1 MADGS
6 AFYAKHGNTYCIR
19 LVGEIRY
26 TMGYSLDDFLDRL
39 FERRDFDDIVVDLTE
54 ASFIDS
60 TNLGL
65 LAKIANFLRKCFHRK
80 MTLVSPNEEINQ
92 MLENVGFTD
101 IFHIRHDREVGVE
114 GERKLAIEEPD
125 KAELTQTVVSSHD
138 ILCEVNEKSRAT
150 FRDVRDMLKEHTSTK
165 I

>member
-1 MADGS
+1 MVDGA
-6 AFYAKHGNTYCIR
+6 AFYAKHGNTYFIR

-65 LAKIANFLRKCFHRK
+65 LAKIANFLRKYFHRK
-80 MTLVSPNEEINQ
+80 MTLVSPNEEINE
-92 MLENVGFTD
+92 MLENVGFAD
-101 IFHIRHDREVGVE
+101 IFNIRHDREIGVD

-125 KAELTQTVVSSHD
+125 KEELTQTVVSSHD

-150 FRDVRDMLKEHTSTK
+150 FRDVRDMLKEHTSPK